1 MRGTLPPVARGP
13 LPITAIRLQVP
24 GLPVI
29 GETDVEDGLQS
40 PLEERVL
47 HRRDHLD
54 PTIEVAWHPIGG
66 AEEVLRRS
74 IVSEHP
80 DP

>member
-1 MRGTLPPVARGP
+1 MWHAPPITRGP
-13 LPITAIRLQVP
+13 LLITAIRLQVP
-24 GLPVI
+24 SLPVI
-29 GETDVEDGLQS
+29 RETDVEDGLQP

-47 HRRDHLD
+47 HRRDYLD
-54 PTIEVAWHPIGG
+54 PTIEVARHPIGG
-66 AEEVLRRS
+66 AEVVLRRS